1 MSFAI
6 FSAFGNEDEL
16 IRFWG
21 QRSKS

>member
-1 MSFAI
+1 VSFAI